1 MKTIQKTLL
10 ITLVP
15 LLTPLTAIAQA
26 EKPSER
32 GNTVHERKGSAASW
46 RASHVIGL
54 DVKNAE
60 SETIGEVE
68 DLILD
73 MKSGEIVAVVIS
85 TGGFL
90 GLGETHS
97 AVPVAVLRYDDRA
110 EGFKTRLTKEQLGK
124 APQFKASEWPDYS
137 EATSSEAL
145 RAYRESIGDNSNE
158 QDEATQYTSNTA
170 RGNENTSRDRDNTT
184 QNDKKTGDEFAKPT
198 DQGNSGNDM
207 KMTKDIRSGIM
218 DSDMSS
224 NAKNVKIVTRNER
237 VTLNGVV
244 DSDAEHKEIL
254 KIAGKHCSE
263 SRIIDNLQ
271 VKNK

>member
-1 MKTIQKTLL
+1 MKTIHKSLL
-10 ITLVP
+10 ISIVP
-15 LLTPLTAIAQA
+15 LLAPWTAMAQA
-26 EKPSER
+26 ERPSER
-32 GNTVHERKGSAASW
+32 GNAVQERKGSAASW

-110 EGFKTRLTKEQLGK
+110 EGFKTKLTKEQLGN

-170 RGNENTSRDRDNTT
+170 RGNENTARDRDNTA
-184 QNDKKTGDEFAKPT
+184 QNDTKTGDEFAKPT
-198 DQGNSGNDM
+198 DQGNSTKDVQ
-207 KMTKDIRSGIM
+207 MTKDIRSGIM
-218 DSDMSS
+218 DSSMSS

-237 VTLNGVV
+237 VTLSGVV
-244 DSDAEHKEIL
+244 DSDSEREELL
-254 KIAGKHCSE
+254 KIVGKHCSDT
-263 SRIIDNLQ
+263 RIIDNLQ
-271 VKNK
+271 VQNK